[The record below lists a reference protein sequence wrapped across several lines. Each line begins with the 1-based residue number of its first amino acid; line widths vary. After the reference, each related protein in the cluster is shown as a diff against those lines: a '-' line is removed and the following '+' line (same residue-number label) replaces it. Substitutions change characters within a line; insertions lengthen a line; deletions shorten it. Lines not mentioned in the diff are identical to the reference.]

1 MPVCQ
6 LTSLCCWSK
15 LIWLAAHGTQCDWTQ
30 LTKLLIGCQGSHL
43 YLYLVPRDIVHPTNE
58 AKKLKKKLLENSFQ
72 ITSLIKSL
80 DIASAVAADHANW
93 DTNLAL
99 CTWAHIKMSIE
110 CMSLL
115 QYPIFPIQD
124 SKHKPILILFCF
136 PGFSLYTCSVNICK
150 LHAKDKKLRG
160 KQRQVKES

>member
-58 AKKLKKKLLENSFQ
+58 AKKLKKNLLENSFQ
-72 ITSLIKSL
+72 ITSPIKSL

-99 CTWAHIKMSIE
+99 CTSHSNVAWVRE
-110 CMSLL
+110 LL
-115 QYPIFPIQD
+115 LYPIFPIQD

-136 PGFSLYTCSVNICK
+136 PGFSLQKFSEYM
-150 LHAKDKKLRG
+150 
-160 KQRQVKES
+160 